1 MTCIL
6 CKEVVFDLDLI
17 ETDCKHWFLKACL
30 QNWLHDINTCPTCS
44 QSQMESNPNSVMV
57 NRMMPRS
64 TRTDNQNNTIVFMKD
79 KVRLGLGGTLRPQ
92 CVRCD
97 TA

>member
-79 KVRLGLGGTLRPQ
+79 KVRLGLGGCRTI
-92 CVRCD
+92 VRH
-97 TA
+97 T